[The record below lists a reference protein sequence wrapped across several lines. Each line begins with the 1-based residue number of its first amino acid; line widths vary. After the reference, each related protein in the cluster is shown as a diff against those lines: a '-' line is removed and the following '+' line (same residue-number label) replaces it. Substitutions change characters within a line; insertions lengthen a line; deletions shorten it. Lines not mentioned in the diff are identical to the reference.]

1 MAVNNGSRST
11 FGRSTRLTASRS
23 ATVCTLQLKG
33 IPDDVTEE
41 EIKDVLGRQ
50 HNEKWVQVVRVRIL
64 KDTALVTVR
73 ASELGE

>member
-11 FGRSTRLTASRS
+11 FGRSTRLTAARS
-23 ATVCTLQLKG
+23 ATLYTLQLKG

-41 EIKDVLGRQ
+41 EIKETLGRQ
-50 HNEKWVQVVRVRIL
+50 SEKWVQVERVRIL
-64 KDTALVTVR
+64 RETALVTVR